1 MGGILLWLAVAWQAP
16 PAVDPLQAIL
26 ARVAEEAEVF
36 ESAAANLTA
45 EEAFQQRARKAA
57 RRFRPRFGAA
67 AAQIP
72 KPEYQTRE
80 IVSEYGYSVLREAR
94 GQIHEF
100 RQVVSVD
107 GRRVANRDEA
117 RETLVKGLLSGDDRV
132 KKRMLEKFKRHGLTQ
147 AATDFGQIIL
157 LFGRRQLGDYSFS
170 LARSERIG
178 ADPVQVLGFKQTGG
192 GGSLLIFQ
200 GRTAIHQPL
209 EGEIWVRQPD
219 GLPLRITL
227 KSARQAE
234 QVWIRD
240 EATVDY
246 VMSQHGVLVPASVVH
261 RQHAGKELVVENLF
275 RYSTFHKFAVQA
287 EVKFN

>member
-1 MGGILLWLAVAWQAP
+1 
-16 PAVDPLQAIL
+16 
-26 ARVAEEAEVF
+26 
-36 ESAAANLTA
+36 
-45 EEAFQQRARKAA
+45 
-57 RRFRPRFGAA
+57 
-67 AAQIP
+67 
-72 KPEYQTRE
+72 
-80 IVSEYGYSVLREAR
+80 VLREAR

-100 RQVVSVD
+100 RQEVSVD

-209 EGEIWVRQPD
+209 EGEIWVRQAD